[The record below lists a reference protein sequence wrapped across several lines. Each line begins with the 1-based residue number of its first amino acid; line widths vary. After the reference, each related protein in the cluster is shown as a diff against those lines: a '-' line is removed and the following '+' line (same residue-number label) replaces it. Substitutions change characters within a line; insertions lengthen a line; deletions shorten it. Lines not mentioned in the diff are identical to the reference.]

1 MSAAGRPESE
11 YRSAQHGGDLI
22 CAKGSSMSVRAL
34 AALALALG
42 GCMSLA
48 PQSPTLVGV
57 AQDGRS
63 VHLHK
68 GDTLVVALATH
79 ADGDDRWRV
88 QPLQGP
94 VLQQIGM
101 LDLLPQQVAEGT
113 TGSAN
118 DNVYR
123 FRAREVGTTTLELA
137 QQAPPGATGAA
148 PPRSVH
154 YRVSVSAMP
163 GEYTQA
169 WVNSR

>member
-1 MSAAGRPESE
+1 MSA
-11 YRSAQHGGDLI
+11 
-22 CAKGSSMSVRAL
+22 RAVAAL
-34 AALALALG
+34 TALALALG

-48 PQSPTLVGV
+48 PQSPTLIGA
-57 AQDGRS
+57 AQDGRT